1 MARQIVTQSA
11 VNEAA
16 AALVTEGQ
24 EPSIVGVQERI
35 GGGSYSTVKRFL
47 DVWRDER
54 SQVIAQA
61 PETPPDVQAKG
72 LEFAR
77 TLWALASLEAR
88 KETEQIKADASAA
101 MTKVSGDLAEARSVI
116 ARMEGV
122 ETDLS
127 AQVEALQS
135 TVRDKEVDMAV
146 FQVQALRVPELE
158 QMVAEL
164 RKELQDARQAVS
176 AKVFDE
182 GRVYEELEALR
193 RQVQDL
199 MAAINQP
206 K

>member
-72 LEFAR
+72 QEFAR
-77 TLWALASLEAR
+77 TLWALASLEAL
-88 KETEQIKADASAA
+88 KVAEQIKADASAA

-116 ARMEGV
+116 TRMEGV

-135 TVRDKEVDMAV
+135 TVREKEVAMAV

-164 RKELQDARQAVS
+164 RKELQGARQATS
-176 AKVFDE
+176 AKDFDE
-182 GRVYEELEALR
+182 ERVFEELEALR
-193 RQVQDL
+193 RQVQEL